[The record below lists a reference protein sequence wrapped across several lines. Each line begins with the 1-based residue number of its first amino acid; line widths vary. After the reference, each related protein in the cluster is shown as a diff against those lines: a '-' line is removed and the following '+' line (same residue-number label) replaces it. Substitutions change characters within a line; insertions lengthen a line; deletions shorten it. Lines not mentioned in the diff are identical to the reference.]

1 MEWIYANIW
10 WVVCGGLI
18 VVELVTGTFFLL
30 MLALGC
36 AGGAV
41 AAHLDLPITWQFV
54 AAAVVGGAAVV
65 FWYHRRSGRARPAP
79 ASSNPDAILDIGQ
92 AVDVDHWDVDL
103 RVADSSPKDKYSAKV
118 KYRGAEWQAGF
129 IGTGT
134 PAAGRFVIRAIEGS
148 RLLLDH

>member
-1 MEWIYANIW
+1 MEWVYANVW

-18 VVELVTGTFFLL
+18 VLELVTGTFFLL

-41 AAHLDLPITWQFV
+41 AAHLDLPITWQLV
-54 AAAVVGGAAVV
+54 AAAVVGGGAVV

-79 ASSNPDAILDIGQ
+79 ASSNPDANMDIGQ
-92 AVDVDHWDVDL
+92 AVVVDL
-103 RVADSSPKDKYSAKV
+103 WFADGSATV
-118 KYRGAEWQAGF
+118 KYRGAEWQARF